1 MTAEAIDAL
10 LRSPE
15 IGVLAT
21 ASASGRP
28 DATPVWFDYEVR
40 CVRILVH
47 RDSTK
52 AKNIR
57 ENPQVCLTVD
67 TRRPPYRGVQLRGR
81 ATLGGPDPALRRKLA
96 ERYLGRETGA
106 RYVASSLDLDR
117 DDALVTIVI
126 DGRSSWDY
134 SKGG

>member
-1 MTAEAIDAL
+1 MTAHAIESL
-10 LRSPE
+10 LAGAE

-28 DATPVWFDYEVR
+28 DATPVWFDFDGR

-52 AKNIR
+52 ARNIR
-57 ENPQVCLTVD
+57 ENPRVCLTVD

-81 ATLGGPDPALRRKLA
+81 ATLGGPDPVLRRRLA

-106 RYVASSLDLDR
+106 RYVESSLDLDR
-117 DDALVTIVI
+117 EDALVTIAI
-126 DGRSSWDY
+126 EGKSSWDY
-134 SKGG
+134 SQGD